1 MGQVHPVPEP
11 GRTLI
16 DEAFNP
22 AGPVYDG
29 PKSKGRR
36 AYDQT
41 FWWLRAIKDLGFPI
55 VAAWWIANQ
64 MLPAIAALEKAV
76 ERNTRL
82 TQALVCK
89 LEPTSCVQALGDK
102 P

>member
-1 MGQVHPVPEP
+1 MPKE

-16 DEAFNP
+16 DEAFDP
-22 AGPVYDG
+22 HGPVVDG
-29 PKSKGRR
+29 PKSLGRR
-36 AYDQT
+36 KYDQT
-41 FWWLRAIKDLGFPI
+41 WWWVRVVKDVGFPI
-55 VAAWWIANQ
+55 VAAWWIANR
-64 MLPAIAALEKAV
+64 MLPAVEALQAAV

-89 LEPTSCVQALGDK
+89 LEPNSCVQALGDK